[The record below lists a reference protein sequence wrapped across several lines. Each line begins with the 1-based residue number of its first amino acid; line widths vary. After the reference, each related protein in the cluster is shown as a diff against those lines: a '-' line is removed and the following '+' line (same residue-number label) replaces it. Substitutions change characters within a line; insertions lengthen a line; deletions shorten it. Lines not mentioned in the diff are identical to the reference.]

1 MKKVALAAALSLTA
15 STAFAGGYSAP
26 VMEATVAPAVVVEE
40 TASSSAPGLVV
51 ALLVLA
57 VAAAAISN

>member
-1 MKKVALAAALSLTA
+1 MKKVALAAALALTT
-15 STAFAGGYSAP
+15 STAFAGGYEAP
-26 VMEATVAPAVVVEE
+26 VMEPQIVVEE

-57 VAAAAISN
+57 VAAAAIAR